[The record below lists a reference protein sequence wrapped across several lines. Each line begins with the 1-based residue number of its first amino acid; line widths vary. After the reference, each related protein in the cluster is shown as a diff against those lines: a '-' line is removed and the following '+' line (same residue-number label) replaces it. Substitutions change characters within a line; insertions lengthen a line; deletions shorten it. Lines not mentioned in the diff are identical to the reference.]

1 MKISCIN
8 GDCHSLIGSFTKIEG
23 KHIYLLGVYQING
36 KIIKKGETATCGG
49 VQIPVEAFGAWS
61 TLRLYI
67 QKIVYG
73 G

>member
-1 MKISCIN
+1 MNFHLRNFS
-8 GDCHSLIGSFTKIEG
+8 
-23 KHIYLLGVYQING
+23 

-73 G
+73 DSLTKGIEPEYGSGFSERL

>member
-1 MKISCIN
+1 MPYKQ
-8 GDCHSLIGSFTKIEG
+8 GWETL
-23 KHIYLLGVYQING
+23 V
-36 KIIKKGETATCGG
+36 IKKGETATCGG